1 MQHLLC
7 QLGGVSSMPSSTEF
21 WGADRRKS
29 DTWPDIAAGDRQ
41 SGSIFQLLV
50 TLWLWEHL
58 LLILLNIKVNFLE
71 EFENP

>member
-1 MQHLLC
+1 
-7 QLGGVSSMPSSTEF
+7 MPSSTEF
-21 WGADRRKS
+21 LGADRRKS

-41 SGSIFQLLV
+41 SGSVFQLLV

-71 EFENP
+71 ELENP